1 MQPTIAQ
8 MKQALAK
15 GGQPDASN
23 PKRIKIDAKG
33 PGGVRGIVVPRHM
46 LHGTQHAEGMDKIN
60 EARAAVYGSENRPP
74 MTLGQMG
81 STHKKT
87 LEEHFAKPLD
97 EQVSAE
103 QDALNR
109 LRTAKHI
116 GKTANTLDKSE
127 KLDTVRHEHD
137 AQGRTYEGFASKGI
151 AGHALYT
158 SGHGDKTERHVL
170 NTCAGQTTGCG
181 GGTDKNG
188 VVDTSKGTCFAPNAE
203 SQYVNAAVRRA
214 CHAQAKHDPAMTKDW
229 IIAHTG
235 SMREAAD
242 KADKRNTRLLFRPN
256 VVDETDVSSRH
267 VIRGL
272 NKQRAAENK
281 PPITANS
288 YGKTNELHD
297 PENGYYVTYSNV
309 GPKTK
314 QGSSI
319 AENIARDKQRVRST
333 ILAVNGKGEDTVNDD
348 GHKTPPKG
356 SYMVTDVKRDSPMAK
371 KMEKTIT
378 HAKYWSTGRP
388 VDELTEQEKAE
399 GPMGHFGPNGKPTT
413 PEKAHYGHTTLND
426 KRYDYQKQH
435 ILHPRLVQV
444 GQNEDGT
451 PHMIPT
457 DSRFKDED
465 FLPKDRFKSKNG
477 KTVGHLLMTTPTTST
492 STVQHQSAFTH
503 HVNEGHIKHAQN
515 NNGEYEIDPPH
526 AQEASAGKEYAPPQ
540 PIKFMAEGGAVHGSG
555 KGVLHAAHRASQFD
569 EYMGHPEQSFAAQFQ
584 LAHRHDPEEKLEFEY
599 PKRAAKRTHTMS
611 KGGSAAPTMDE
622 MRAHLVLHKAD
633 GGAIDI
639 KEIGA
644 EEAPNM
650 AVKEFMSP
658 GIDKISLPVGGVD
671 FQPQM
676 PGKQMMPGQPPQQPG
691 GLPGAP
697 QGATPPGA
705 PPMGATPPGAP
716 PMGAMPP
723 GMPGAPPAPP
733 KGPQSNILAMT
744 PQGQAM
750 QAMRPNPMAMPRP
763 PALPM
768 KGMAKGGSTT
778 PSVQEMRKAIAGAA
792 TSAGMKAPVVANREL
807 TTMQDTYDSLGD
819 RINKGAAD
827 MQDMIESTP
836 YKYEPGQH
844 VFTPHSAKHNL
855 PPFKIIRRI
864 LVGNNP
870 MRENHPKLGPGMG
883 KFIKDPATGK
893 TMRTPYEPGYHVTRT
908 RNDGD
913 HAGVEEMHL
922 PESAFL
928 GHLKAGGSTHDIH
941 LEERKL

>member
-23 PKRIKIDAKG
+23 PKRILIQAKG

-60 EARAAVYGSENRPP
+60 AARAAVYGSENRPP

-81 STHKKT
+81 STHKRT
-87 LEEHFAKPLD
+87 LDEHFAKPLD
-97 EQVSAE
+97 EQVGAE

-109 LRTAKHI
+109 LRAAKHI

-158 SGHGDKTERHVL
+158 SGHGENMERHVL

-229 IIAHTG
+229 ILAHTG

-309 GPKTK
+309 GPKAK
-314 QGSSI
+314 HGSSI
-319 AENIARDKQRVRST
+319 EENIARDKQRVRST

-388 VDELTEQEKAE
+388 TSELTEQEKAE

-413 PEKAHYGHTTLND
+413 PDAAHYGHATLND

-444 GQNEDGT
+444 GHNEDGT

-503 HVNEGHIKHAQN
+503 HVNEGHIKHAQDN
-515 NNGEYEIDPPH
+515 KGEYEIDPPH
-526 AQEASAGKEYAPPQ
+526 AQEAGAGKEYAPPQ
-540 PIKFMAEGGAVHGSG
+540 PIKFMAEGGAVHSNG

-569 EYMGHPEQSFAAQFQ
+569 EYMAHPEQSFAAQFQ
-584 LAHRHDPEEKLEFEY
+584 LAHRYDPEEKSEWEY
-599 PKRAAKRTHTMS
+599 PKRAAKRTRTMA

-622 MRAHLVLHKAD
+622 MRAHLILHKAE
-633 GGAIDI
+633 GGPIDI
-639 KEIGA
+639 KDIGA

-650 AVKEFMSP
+650 AVKEYMSP
-658 GIDKISLPVGGVD
+658 GVDKISLPIGGVD

-676 PGKQMMPGQPPQQPG
+676 PGKQMLPGQPPQPPGAPPPG
-691 GLPGAP
+691 GLPGQPPQGGMPGMPPQGGLAPPPPP
-697 QGATPPGA
+697 QGA
-705 PPMGATPPGAP
+705 
-716 PMGAMPP
+716 MPI
-723 GMPGAPPAPP
+723 GMPPPAPP
-733 KGPQSNILAMT
+733 KGPPSNILAMT

-750 QAMRPNPMAMPRP
+750 QAMRPGSMTPVRP
-763 PALPM
+763 PMLPM
-768 KGMAKGGSTT
+768 GRPPVGRMA
-778 PSVQEMRKAIAGAA
+778 
-792 TSAGMKAPVVANREL
+792 
-807 TTMQDTYDSLGD
+807 
-819 RINKGAAD
+819 
-827 MQDMIESTP
+827 
-836 YKYEPGQH
+836 H
-844 VFTPHSAKHNL
+844 
-855 PPFKIIRRI
+855 
-864 LVGNNP
+864 
-870 MRENHPKLGPGMG
+870 
-883 KFIKDPATGK
+883 
-893 TMRTPYEPGYHVTRT
+893 
-908 RNDGD
+908 
-913 HAGVEEMHL
+913 
-922 PESAFL
+922 
-928 GHLKAGGSTHDIH
+928 GGSTHDIH
-941 LEERKL
+941 MTERKL

>member
-1 MQPTIAQ
+1 

-15 GGQPDASN
+15 GGQPDAPN

-60 EARAAVYGSENRPP
+60 DARAAVYGAENRPP

-81 STHKKT
+81 STHKRT
-87 LEEHFAKPLD
+87 LDEHFAKPLD
-97 EQVSAE
+97 EQVGAE

-109 LRTAKHI
+109 LRMAKHI

-158 SGHGDKTERHVL
+158 SGHADKTERHVL

-229 IIAHTG
+229 IVAHTG

-314 QGSSI
+314 HGSSI
-319 AENIARDKQRVRST
+319 DENIARDKQRVRST

-388 VDELTEQEKAE
+388 VSELTEQEKAE

-413 PEKAHYGHTTLND
+413 PDAAHYGHATLND

-444 GQNEDGT
+444 GHNEDGT

-503 HVNEGHIKHAQN
+503 HVNEGHIKHAQDN
-515 NNGEYEIDPPH
+515 KGEYEIDPPH

-540 PIKFMAEGGAVHGSG
+540 PIKFMAEGGAVHASG
-555 KGVLHAAHRASQFD
+555 NGVLHPHHRASQFD

-584 LAHRHDPEEKLEFEY
+584 LAHRHDPEEKSEWEY
-599 PKRAAKRTHTMS
+599 PKRAAKRTRTMA

-622 MRAHLVLHKAD
+622 MLAHLILHKAE
-633 GGAIDI
+633 GGSIDI
-639 KEIGA
+639 KDIGA

-650 AVKEFMSP
+650 AIKEYMSP
-658 GIDKISLPVGGVD
+658 GLDKISLPIGGVD
-671 FQPQM
+671 FQPLM
-676 PGKQMMPGQPPQQPG
+676 PGKQMMPQPPGQPGQPG
-691 GLPGAP
+691 QPPGAP
-697 QGATPPGA
+697 QPGMPPQGGLPPGA
-705 PPMGATPPGAP
+705 PPMGARPLGMQPPP
-716 PMGAMPP
+716 PR
-723 GMPGAPPAPP
+723 
-733 KGPQSNILAMT
+733 GPQSNILAMT

-768 KGMAKGGSTT
+768 KSMATGGSTT

-807 TTMQDTYDSLGD
+807 TTLQDTYDSLGD
-819 RINKGAAD
+819 RINKGARE
-827 MQDMIESTP
+827 MEDMIKSMP
-836 YKYEPGQH
+836 FKYKPGQH
-844 VFTPHSAKHNL
+844 VFTSHSARKNL
-855 PPFKIIRRI
+855 PPFQIVRKA
-864 LVGNNP
+864 LHGNTP
-870 MRENHPKLGPGMG
+870 MREDHPKLGPGMG
-883 KFIKDPATGK
+883 KPIKDPATGK
-893 TMRTPYEPGYHVTRT
+893 TMRTPYVPGYDVKREVNGNTEQYRI
-908 RNDGD
+908 
-913 HAGVEEMHL
+913 
-922 PESAFL
+922 PESAIL
-928 GHLKAGGSTHDIH
+928 DKLKAGGSTHDIH
-941 LEERKL
+941 MTERKL

>member
-60 EARAAVYGSENRPP
+60 AARAAVYGSENRPP
-74 MTLGQMG
+74 LTLGQMG
-81 STHKKT
+81 SIHKKT
-87 LEEHFAKPLD
+87 LDEHFAKPLH
-97 EQVSAE
+97 EQIGAE

-109 LRTAKHI
+109 LRMAKHI

-158 SGHGDKTERHVL
+158 SGHADNTERHVL

-181 GGTDKNG
+181 GGVDKNG

-272 NKQRAAENK
+272 NKQRAVENK

-314 QGSSI
+314 HGSSI

-388 VDELTEQEKAE
+388 VSELTEQEKAE
-399 GPMGHFGPNGKPTT
+399 GPMGHFGPDGKPTT
-413 PEKAHYGHTTLND
+413 PDAAHYGHATLND

-444 GQNEDGT
+444 GHNEDGT

-540 PIKFMAEGGAVHGSG
+540 PIKFMAEGGAVHGGSG

-584 LAHRHDPEEKLEFEY
+584 LAHRHDPEEKAEWEY
-599 PKRAAKRTHTMS
+599 PKRAVKRTRTMA

-650 AVKEFMSP
+650 EVKEFLSP
-658 GIDKISLPVGGVD
+658 GMDKISLPVGGVD

-676 PGKQMMPGQPPQQPG
+676 FGKQMLPGQPPGQP
-691 GLPGAP
+691 LGAP
-697 QGATPPGA
+697 QGA
-705 PPMGATPPGAP
+705 MPPGAP

-723 GMPGAPPAPP
+723 GMPSAPPAPP
-733 KGPQSNILAMT
+733 KGPPSNILAMT
-744 PQGQAM
+744 PQGQAL

-768 KGMAKGGSTT
+768 KSMAKGGSTT
-778 PSVQEMRKAIAGAA
+778 PSVEEMRKAIAGAA
-792 TSAGMKAPVVANREL
+792 TSAGMKAPVVANRKL
-807 TTMQDTYDSLGD
+807 TTMQDSYESLHD
-819 RINKGAAD
+819 RISKGAAD
-827 MQDMIESTP
+827 MQNMIESMP
-836 YKYEPGQH
+836 FKYEPGQY
-844 VFTPHSAKHNL
+844 VFTEHSARKNL
-855 PPFKIIRRI
+855 PPFQIVRKV
-864 LVGNNP
+864 LHGNNP
-870 MRENHPKLGPGMG
+870 VREDHPKLGAGMG
-883 KFIKDPATGK
+883 KFVKDQTTGK
-893 TMRTPYEPGYHVTRT
+893 TKRTPYEPGYHVKREV
-908 RNDGD
+908 DGQT
-913 HAGVEEMHL
+913 EEYRI
-922 PESAFL
+922 PESAIL
-928 GHLKAGGSTHDIH
+928 SHLKAGGSTHDIQ
-941 LEERKL
+941 LTERML